1 MNPSHRPA
9 AWAALYVLLA
19 VTFVAM
25 VLLIARTYT
34 VTSDIRGS
42 QVENTKAR
50 KSSDATLDA
59 VRSCTT
65 PGRKCFEAGKQ
76 QTAGAVANINRV
88 VILAAACS
96 VGLDPHMRVA
106 DRQDAIQSCVIDRL
120 ARQR

>member
-1 MNPSHRPA
+1 MNPQHRPA
-9 AWAALYVLLA
+9 AWAALYVLVAAALI
-19 VTFVAM
+19 AM
-25 VLLIARTYT
+25 VLVVVRTYS
-34 VTSDIRGS
+34 VTSEIRDS
-42 QVENTKAR
+42 QVTGIQAR

-65 PGRKCFEAGKQ
+65 PGRQCYEAGKQ

-96 VGLDPHMRVA
+96 VGLDPHMKVA
-106 DRQDAIQSCVIDRL
+106 DRQTAIQNCVIDRL